1 MYFLTH
7 IHIFTLWH
15 HLNLAICCHACRMS
29 EVKDQTNS
37 AQYDRLIIMN
47 CNCSDLLEIA
57 INHSIVTILSQFQP
71 CHKKQ
76 QLKKPTTQK
85 RAYIQYGLSRKTAS
99 TVFIPVLIRVFHC
112 DAIIVYY
119 ITKTRPCN
127 IQRLFF
133 SKAKIENIGKC
144 LIFFNIS
151 AQNILRG
158 YMFEPPRRGGCIE
171 CPQCTSVVTSAHNVR
186 NKIRYTPA
194 NPSFSI

>member
-37 AQYDRLIIMN
+37 AQCDRLIIMN

-57 INHSIVTILSQFQP
+57 INHSIVTILSPFQP

-76 QLKKPTTQK
+76 QLKKPTSEK

-112 DAIIVYY
+112 EAIIVYY
-119 ITKTRPCN
+119 ITKTPMQYTE
-127 IQRLFF
+127 IVFFFFFFF

-144 LIFFNIS
+144 LIFFFKHFHS
-151 AQNILRG
+151 KH
-158 YMFEPPRRGGCIE
+158 
-171 CPQCTSVVTSAHNVR
+171 SSWVHV
-186 NKIRYTPA
+186 
-194 NPSFSI
+194 